1 MHFKMI
7 PVRFNAFSFLHTYK
21 ALTEN
26 LNLKDIAN
34 IVKEGAIL
42 NLKKGLISW

>member
-1 MHFKMI
+1 MI
-7 PVRFNAFSFLHTYK
+7 PVRFNAFSILQKHK

-26 LNLKDIAN
+26 SNLKDIAN

-42 NLKKGLISW
+42 NLKKGLIS